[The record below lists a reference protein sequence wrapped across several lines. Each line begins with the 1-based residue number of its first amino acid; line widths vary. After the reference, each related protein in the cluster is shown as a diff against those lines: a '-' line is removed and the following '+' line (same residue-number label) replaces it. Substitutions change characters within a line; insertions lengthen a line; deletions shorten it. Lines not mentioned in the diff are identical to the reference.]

1 MGRFPLVEKEI
12 VSEKVKP
19 VRDEQTLAKLLEAA
33 YVLQEHNRE
42 MLEMELRL
50 DLKPEH
56 LEHDHREHD
65 HLEEDKSSIP
75 ASRAVS
81 PQTREGE
88 PPAPTDYSSTLAE
101 IVSTQHQIQVRHL
114 ELDDAMSLVA
124 ERLTQI
130 ARASGAVVGILQGKK
145 VRYKAASG
153 LTLPA
158 GTEVPMEKALCF
170 ACLQSG
176 QVFRC
181 ADVHEVHSE
190 GLLDTEECRW
200 RGIQSL
206 IAVPIFQDGE
216 VAGGLELYYPNPR
229 GFTDH
234 DVHTCQ
240 LMAGLLTEALGRD
253 QEVSLKKSLASERAV
268 MLEALEKLKPNL
280 AALVDASGAD
290 VSAADVS
297 AAKGT
302 ALNAAMAPPPK
313 ATSSPIVACRKCGH
327 QLVGEEHFCGN
338 CGTPRSSD
346 YEPPSMQS
354 KVATLWRMQEA
365 MKKAAP
371 APPAPAPS
379 APASPVPASPV
390 NATPMN
396 DERSHQ
402 EPVQLPEP
410 VSFGPV
416 NFEPANF
423 EPPPA
428 GSLEKRVPDLLAAG
442 LPHEKRIESTPR
454 NDPRVSP
461 EFEDSAFLDLE
472 IPLATGRN
480 ENESESDG
488 SENNDVKNAQG
499 DEPESP
505 AMAPPERPAAW
516 SSAATAR
523 AFLEQLASANR
534 PGALARLWNTHRGD
548 IYLAIAVLLV
558 ICVIAWGVRS
568 THAVSATGNA
578 AAAANH
584 HKPAPAPAPAPAP
597 EAGLSL
603 FDRMLIGLGLAEAPA
618 TPEYKGNPA
627 TQVWVD
633 LHTALYYCP
642 GADLYGKTPKGKFA
656 SQRDAQLDQFE
667 PAYRK
672 ACD

>member
-1 MGRFPLVEKEI
+1 MGRFPLVEKQI
-12 VSEKVKP
+12 VSEGKAKP

-50 DLKPEH
+50 DLKP
-56 LEHDHREHD
+56 D
-65 HLEEDKSSIP
+65 HLELDQRKEERSSVP
-75 ASRAVS
+75 TSSAVN

-88 PPAPTDYSSTLAE
+88 PPAHSDYSSTLAE
-101 IVSTQHQIQVRHL
+101 IVGTQHQIQVRHL

-130 ARASGAVVGILQGKK
+130 ARASGAMVGILQGKK

-170 ACLQSG
+170 ACLQTG

-181 ADVHEVHSE
+181 ADVHHEE
-190 GLLDTEECRW
+190 RLDTQECRW

-216 VAGGLELYYPNPR
+216 VAGGLEIYYPNPR
-229 GFTDH
+229 GFTEH

-240 LMAGLLTEALGRD
+240 LMAGLVTEALGRD
-253 QEVSLKKSLASERAV
+253 KEVSLKKSLASERAV

-280 AALVDASGAD
+280 AALVDN
-290 VSAADVS
+290 SAA
-297 AAKGT
+297 
-302 ALNAAMAPPPK
+302 APPAK
-313 ATSSPIVACRKCGH
+313 ATSTPGFACRKCGH
-327 QLVGEEHFCGN
+327 QLVGEEQFCGN

-354 KVATLWRMQEA
+354 KVASLWHMQEA

-371 APPAPAPS
+371 APPCPAPA
-379 APASPVPASPV
+379 APASPAKAEAAP
-390 NATPMN
+390 
-396 DERSHQ
+396 E
-402 EPVQLPEP
+402 EPVTLPDP
-410 VSFGPV
+410 VTLDK
-416 NFEPANF
+416 
-423 EPPPA
+423 PPA
-428 GSLEKRVPDLLAAG
+428 ASLEKRLPDLLAAG
-442 LPHEKRIESTPR
+442 LPHEKRIESTPW
-454 NDPRVSP
+454 NDPRVSA
-461 EFEDSAFLDLE
+461 EFEDSAFSDLE
-472 IPLATGRN
+472 IPLATSC
-480 ENESESDG
+480 NESEGADG
-488 SENNDVKNAQG
+488 AEG
-499 DEPESP
+499 DEPST
-505 AMAPPERPAAW
+505 AALAPPERPAAW
-516 SSAATAR
+516 SSAASAR
-523 AFLEQLASANR
+523 AFLEQLASAKE

-548 IYLAIAVLLV
+548 IYLAIAVILV
-558 ICVIAWGVRS
+558 ICVIGWGVRS
-568 THAVSATGNA
+568 SHSVTATGNA

-584 HKPAPAPAPAPAP
+584 RKPAAAPSSTPAPAPAPD
-597 EAGLSL
+597 AGLSP
-603 FDRMLIGLGLAEAPA
+603 FERMLISLGLAEPPA
-618 TPEYKGNPA
+618 APEYKGNPE

-642 GADLYGKTPKGKFA
+642 GADLYGKTAKGKFA